1 MTAGTVLFR
10 PGDACSLAFR
20 RIDARLADWL
30 MQASRRESQTIRH
43 THQEVAGELGTA
55 REVISRQL
63 KEFERQ
69 GLLSL
74 ARGRIEVTDPAGL
87 RRIAA
92 LSDRSGAGVT

>member
-30 MQASRRESQTIRH
+30 MQASRRESQIIRH

-69 GLLSL
+69 GLLSP
-74 ARGRIEVTDPAGL
+74 ARGRIEVTDPARL

-92 LSDRSGAGVT
+92 LSDRTGTGVT